1 LLGVLY
7 VAFSYR
13 DTSDYFSYHLL
24 LIAVRLTIF
33 ISLITNTVH
42 MLLLLVLSGLLFVF
56 LRLKSGGGDRAE
68 LTKIM

>member
-1 LLGVLY
+1 VGRGSCSVYCTWL
-7 VAFSYR
+7 F
-13 DTSDYFSYHLL
+13 

-68 LTKIM
+68 LTKNM